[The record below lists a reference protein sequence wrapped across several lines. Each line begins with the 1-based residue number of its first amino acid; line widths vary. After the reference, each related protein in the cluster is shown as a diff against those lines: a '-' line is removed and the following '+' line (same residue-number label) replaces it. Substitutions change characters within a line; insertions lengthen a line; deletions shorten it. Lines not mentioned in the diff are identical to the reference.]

1 MSEDVYF
8 AQLQLQESVLELFEA
23 LDRAQG
29 TATGVLLKS
38 DVRVALASFFKVGQA
53 DGKTPARF
61 DELMKSLDEDQP
73 GESVVWAK
81 VFEEDREFN
90 QGEFAEAIRDQALQE
105 RIEFLAT
112 LEAALIQEAGD
123 GESCTQAQVARALM
137 AMDSQLSYGAAA
149 AMAASFWGASSA
161 PTISIKLAMKR
172 VRRRLAEIL
181 LCGRAVSTTISESGT
196 YKQDADAVCSITSR
210 ASACTID
217 PLPSP
222 TLCTFVAHHLPAHA
236 PSTQI
241 ARGVVKKGRRR
252 TRNLSSRMGSS
263 IMGPKQL
270 NKAQPTRQKLAGPSA
285 DVTRAVEALRQGWL
299 AKLQR

>member
-8 AQLQLQESVLELFEA
+8 AQLQLQESLLELFEA
-23 LDRAQG
+23 VDRAQG

-105 RIEFLAT
+105 RIEFLAA

-137 AMDSQLSYGAAA
+137 AMDSQLSYGAAV

-172 VRRRLAEIL
+172 VRRGVAEEFLFRDLFL
-181 LCGRAVSTTISESGT
+181 LLS
-196 YKQDADAVCSITSR
+196 
-210 ASACTID
+210 AS
-217 PLPSP
+217 
-222 TLCTFVAHHLPAHA
+222 VGH
-236 PSTQI
+236 
-241 ARGVVKKGRRR
+241 
-252 TRNLSSRMGSS
+252 
-263 IMGPKQL
+263 IM
-270 NKAQPTRQKLAGPSA
+270 TMY
-285 DVTRAVEALRQGWL
+285 
-299 AKLQR
+299 